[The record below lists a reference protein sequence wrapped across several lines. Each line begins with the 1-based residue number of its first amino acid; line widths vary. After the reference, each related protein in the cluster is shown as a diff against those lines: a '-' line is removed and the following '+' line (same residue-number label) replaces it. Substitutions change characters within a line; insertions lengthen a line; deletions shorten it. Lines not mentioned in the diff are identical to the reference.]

1 MEKET
6 LVLSEGICFMEV
18 VALRKLGDIL
28 QFSEITDPRLTRQ
41 QLHSLSEILFMV
53 LCGGLFGLSSWEEI
67 ADFGKLRLTWFRQF
81 HAYANG
87 APSHDTLNRVMGL
100 LNPRELE
107 IFLVNWVNGL
117 SVNLS
122 GKMVHIDGKSLR
134 GSVEKR
140 LLNQPLSEGGQRLKH
155 VVCAWSSEL
164 SLCLGQYQVEDK
176 TNEIKAI
183 PNLLSLLD
191 LKGSIITID
200 AMGCQTEIVNQI
212 VAQEADYILALKGNQ
227 GNLQKAVVDFFEK
240 ADAATL
246 EKAVEHDKGH
256 GRVEMRTCS
265 IANAKDVLP
274 AFLLEKWTNLQTIV
288 KIEAKVMVMAT
299 QKETIETRYY
309 IGSIVERPS
318 WYNTHIRAHWTIENQ
333 LNWRLDVIWKEDGR
347 AKQFKNAAQNHALI
361 NRIALNIHG
370 KNEEKISVNRKTKKC
385 LADDGYREN
394 VLINFAKKQNNFS
407 A

>member
-1 MEKET
+1 
-6 LVLSEGICFMEV
+6 
-18 VALRKLGDIL
+18 
-28 QFSEITDPRLTRQ
+28 
-41 QLHSLSEILFMV
+41 MV